1 VFGELDTASLH
12 ALQRQME
19 WQHHSNG
26 SVIFRQGDEADG
38 MYIIINGRLRVVVT
52 SPDGE
57 DRVISEVG
65 PGETVG
71 EYAVLTEDIRS
82 ATVHAVRETNLAK
95 ISQPVFRNLV
105 REYPELLGKI
115 ARIIVERQQRTLAL
129 AQFGTTVVLSD
140 QEFDERYGKEGVSK
154 TAFDDAVNPA
164 IVAWMDDLEANNDFV
179 IYVGGCEH
187 AIWEKRC
194 IGQADRVLIIA
205 DPTGDPAPSAVE
217 QLLGQL
223 EVPLGTSAWLDQRQ
237 VHTHHHV
244 RRGDRQHMGRLARRL
259 SGHAVALVLSG
270 GGARG
275 FAQLGVYRAMLEL
288 GIPVDYVGGSSF
300 GGLMA
305 GLIAR
310 NLSYDELMG
319 LADKFASSRRI
330 FDYTLPFTALLTSK
344 KVTQICQEVFG
355 DLLIEDLW
363 FPFFCVSSN
372 LSRAEPVVHQ
382 RGAVWRAVRASLA
395 IPGVFAPVIEDDEVL
410 VDGGVMDNFPIELM
424 VKLSESDRVIGVHAS
439 PHQESARQWDYDT
452 SISGWRILYYK
463 VNPFVRPLRSPS
475 LMGTILR
482 AQEVNSAYQA
492 KSTQSLVDLLL
503 RLDMREFGFLDFD
516 DYKAIAEAGYAA
528 AFDALREWME
538 SRGISQ

>member
-1 VFGELDTASLH
+1 
-12 ALQRQME
+12 
-19 WQHHSNG
+19 
-26 SVIFRQGDEADG
+26 
-38 MYIIINGRLRVVVT
+38 
-52 SPDGE
+52 
-57 DRVISEVG
+57 
-65 PGETVG
+65 
-71 EYAVLTEDIRS
+71 
-82 ATVHAVRETNLAK
+82 
-95 ISQPVFRNLV
+95 VFRNLV

-115 ARIIVERQQRTLAL
+115 ARIIVERQQRTLKGITRPAPAAHTIAVFPASSTVDSVHFAQDLANAL

-164 IVAWMDDLEANNDFV
+164 IMAWMDDLEANNDFV

-223 EVPLGTSAWLDQRQ
+223 EVPVRIDLVLWQPAETERPLGTSAWLDQRQ